1 MAELCSRGRARGRGI
16 TCLQDRRGQAL
27 PGRIRSRTSPMGVVA
42 GSGGHQNLMGDK
54 LTLLSVL
61 ANLAE
66 GGKEGQGQCSR
77 RHTKLCRN

>member
-1 MAELCSRGRARGRGI
+1 
-16 TCLQDRRGQAL
+16 
-27 PGRIRSRTSPMGVVA
+27 MGVVA

-66 GGKEGQGQCSR
+66 GGKEGQARCSR